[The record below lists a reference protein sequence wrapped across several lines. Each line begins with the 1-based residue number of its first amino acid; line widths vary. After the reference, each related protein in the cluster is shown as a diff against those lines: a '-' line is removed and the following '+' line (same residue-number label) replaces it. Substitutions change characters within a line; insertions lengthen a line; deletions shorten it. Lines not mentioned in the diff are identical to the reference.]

1 MAKELLND
9 LIYGEQIVTDGC
21 KVEFAVGLTY
31 SLDLEAMLTVPL
43 AFGELGELDDNVRHS
58 PAFLLEGI
66 RRSSDKIV
74 LFCNKGGI
82 HVPQEAKTIFS
93 LLEGSIFEIKNGN
106 SLFSNFHPKLWLVQE
121 VDKEGQPWLKLAV
134 MSRNLTFSS
143 CLDICCTLR
152 GKIQG
157 RVSGKGRE
165 KHKPLKDMLLYLSE
179 YADKQKARQII
190 ELAETLDYVAKFEL
204 DTPFQT
210 EDASRDEEEGYAF
223 YPFVFNKP
231 EFAAYTYPLRNLIP
245 GDRILVISPFIDIQT
260 LEWLTSRRKE
270 YNYESSNAIL
280 ITRKEYVTEGVFKLF
295 DEVWV
300 PNDTMVDNTT
310 AKVDLHAKMY
320 LTHRVTGDDLGYTL
334 YLGSANA
341 TAKAF
346 PFFSKRENNP
356 FNCEFLLRLHY
367 KRTTTDRIKEL
378 LDEMTSDN
386 QFVKLDG
393 SNPSASDERP
403 SNCEELELK
412 RTADYLRKA
421 NITPSNED
429 GLYDVALT
437 VRGKINAQIRVRP
450 LQCKDYWQSLNERV
464 TFTGLKPYLISEFY
478 VLSLVKD
485 DSSVETVVKVNT
497 IGMPLNRDESIYQSI
512 VTKKEELIDY
522 VAFMLS
528 DRPTDFL
535 FEQQLLKERNKAQKH
550 SKGFVA
556 NMPLYEQLLKAASNN
571 PEQIVEVQKFV
582 KKMNPDI
589 VPPELTQ
596 ILKMFQNV
604 AKQIDSL

>member
-1 MAKELLND
+1 MARELLND

-21 KVEFAVGLTY
+21 KVDFAVGLTY

-43 AFGELGELDDNVRHS
+43 AFGELGEPDDNVRHS

-82 HVPQEAKTIFS
+82 HVPQETKTIFS

-106 SLFSNFHPKLWLVQE
+106 NLFSNFHPKLWLVKE
-121 VDKEGQPWLKLAV
+121 VDKGGQPWLKLAV

-179 YADKQKARQII
+179 YADKQKEKRVI
-190 ELAETLDYVAKFEL
+190 ELAETLDYVVKFEL
-204 DTPFQT
+204 DAPFQT
-210 EDASRDEEEGYAF
+210 EDASRDEGYAF

-231 EFAAYTYPLRNLIP
+231 EFAAYTHPLRNLIP

-260 LEWLTSRRKE
+260 LEWLTSRKKE
-270 YNYESSNAIL
+270 YNYDSSNAIL
-280 ITRKEYVTEGVFKLF
+280 ITRKEYVTEGVFRLF

-300 PNDTMVDNTT
+300 PNDTMIDNTT

-320 LTHRVTGDDLGYTL
+320 LTHRVTGDDSGYTL

-346 PFFSKRENNP
+346 PFFAKSENNQ

-378 LDEMTSDN
+378 LDEITSDN
-386 QFVKLDG
+386 QFIKLDAP
-393 SNPSASDERP
+393 NPSASDNRP
-403 SNCEELELK
+403 GNGKEIELK

-429 GLYDVALT
+429 GLYDIALT
-437 VRGKINAQIRVRP
+437 VRGKINSQIRVRP
-450 LQCKDYWQSLNERV
+450 LQCKDYWQLLNERV
-464 TFTGLKPYLISEFY
+464 TFTGLKPYLLSEFY
-478 VLSLVKD
+478 VLSWGKD
-485 DSSVETVVKVNT
+485 DSSVEIVVKVNT
-497 IGMPLNRDESIYQSI
+497 IGMPLNRDDSIYQRN
-512 VTKKEELIDY
+512 VPKEELIDY

-528 DRPTDFL
+528 DQPSDFL
-535 FEQQLLKERNKAQKH
+535 FEQQLLKERKKVQKH
-550 SKGFVA
+550 SKGFEA

-571 PEQIVEVQKFV
+571 PEKIAEVQKFI

-596 ILKMFQNV
+596 ILMMFQNV
-604 AKQIDSL
+604 AKQIDKL